1 MLAYLLKRLAI
12 GLATLVVASIVV
24 FAVLEILPGDPARLM
39 LGMNATPDAVEALR
53 EQMGL
58 NQPIVLRY
66 LHWIGG
72 LLTLDFGR
80 SYTYSVPVIDL
91 VSERL
96 VVSLPLA
103 LLALILSTA
112 IAIPVGIFSAER
124 RGRAADA
131 VTMGAAQLGV
141 AIPNFWFALL
151 LIYVFAVWLR
161 LVPAGGFPGW
171 SAGFWPAFKGLILPA
186 VALALPQ
193 AAILARVTRSA
204 LLEVLNEDY
213 IRTARAKGMPRKTVL
228 WRHALRN
235 AMIPVV
241 TILGLQFAFLL
252 AGTIIIENVFYLPGL
267 GRLVFQAITQR
278 DLIVVQSVVMLLVA
292 AVIVVNL
299 LVDIS
304 YAIVDPRLRI
314 AR

>member
-1 MLAYLLKRLAI
+1 MTAYLLKRLLI
-12 GLATLVVASIVV
+12 GAATMVVASFVV
-24 FAVLEILPGDPARLM
+24 FSVLEILPGDPAQLM
-39 LGMNATPDAVEALR
+39 LGMNATPDALAALR

-58 NQPIVLRY
+58 NQPLPLRY
-66 LHWIGG
+66 LNWAAG
-72 LLTLDFGR
+72 LLTLDLGR

-91 VSERL
+91 VAERL

-103 LLALILSTA
+103 IIALFLSTA
-112 IAIPVGIFSAER
+112 IAIPVGIFAAAR
-124 RGRAADA
+124 RGRAGDA
-131 VTMGAAQLGV
+131 ISMGAAQLGV

-151 LIYVFAVWLR
+151 LIYAFAVWLR

-171 SAGFWPAFKGLILPA
+171 GAGFWPALKALILPA

-204 LLEVLNEDY
+204 LLEVLGEDY
-213 IRTARAKGMPRKTVL
+213 IRTARAKGMPRRYVL

-235 AMIPVV
+235 ALIPVL

-278 DLIVVQSVVMLLVA
+278 DLIVVESVVMLLVA
-292 AVIVVNL
+292 AVIVVNF
-299 LVDIS
+299 LVDLS
-304 YAIVDPRLRI
+304 YALVDPRLRI
-314 AR
+314 KT

>member
-1 MLAYLLKRLAI
+1 MTAYLLKRLLI
-12 GLATLVVASIVV
+12 GAATMVVASLVV
-24 FAVLEILPGDPARLM
+24 FSVLEILPGDPAQLM
-39 LGMNATPDAVEALR
+39 LGMNATPDALAALR

-58 NQPIVLRY
+58 NQPLLFRY
-66 LHWIGG
+66 LDWVGG
-72 LLTLDFGR
+72 LLTLDLGR
-80 SYTYSVPVIDL
+80 SYTYSVPVLDL
-91 VSERL
+91 VAERL

-103 LLALILSTA
+103 IIALFLSTV
-112 IAIPVGIFSAER
+112 IAIPVGIFAAAR
-124 RGRAADA
+124 RGRAGDA
-131 VTMGAAQLGV
+131 VSMGAAQLGV

-171 SAGFWPAFKGLILPA
+171 GAGAWPALKALILPA

-204 LLEVLNEDY
+204 LIEVLGEDY
-213 IRTARAKGMPRKTVL
+213 IRTARAKGMPRRRVL

-235 AMIPVV
+235 ALIPVL

-278 DLIVVQSVVMLLVA
+278 DLIVVESVVMLLVG
-292 AVIVVNL
+292 AVIVVNF
-299 LVDIS
+299 LVDLS
-304 YAIVDPRLRI
+304 YALVDPRLRI
-314 AR
+314 RT